1 MKMKKVKILYVFI
14 FIAVLNSLCLAAAFE
29 TEGKISKVTVYRGQA
44 LVTRS
49 LEVDLPAGSSEIIV
63 TNLPS
68 EIVPDSIYAQ
78 TAGSVKVLSVRYR
91 EKAVKEDTREEVKKL
106 DSEIESL
113 KREIYH
119 TERKKGHLDNQWDM
133 FVKLRQFAADAKQID
148 TDRGLLQFEPI
159 KNLAEFILEKADA
172 YIEKTLAFEDQIN
185 DMKKELGL
193 LERKLAELTAGSSR
207 TRRQAVVY
215 ISSADKIK
223 AAIELNYLVNNAN
236 WNQLYNLRANP
247 DNSTVT
253 IEYNAVINQISGEDW
268 DNVTLTLSTAE
279 PAMVAEPPVLEP
291 MMVALFQPVPGQ
303 QQGGLG
309 GSIPRLDLKQMQEQQ
324 SLRRRSISKGIQVSG
339 ELNTLA
345 TQTQIMLMNAPV
357 SQIEEYQQRLEQI
370 ARIEGVSATY
380 NLPGLMTL
388 PSRSDRQLVSIASVS
403 SKADFTLLASP
414 LLTDYV
420 YLQAELLNDSGT
432 VLLPGPAS
440 MFCDGRFVGQAN
452 IPLVTIGEKFTAG
465 FGIDSQI
472 QVKHELESKK
482 TRIQGGNRIDTYNY
496 RIALNNFKDT
506 PASIRLLDRLP
517 YSQNSSIK
525 IDLTNTSVPLSK
537 DSEYVRTL
545 KKKGLLRWDLDL
557 EPNTTDENATVLT
570 YSFTTEYDRNMNL
583 TTVKQ

>member
-1 MKMKKVKILYVFI
+1 MKKVKVLAAFV
-14 FIAVLNSLCLAAAFE
+14 FIAVFNSLCLAASLE

-49 LEVDLPAGSSEIIV
+49 LEVDLPAGLSEIIV

-68 EIVPDSIYAQ
+68 QIVPDSIYAQ
-78 TAGSVKVLSVRYR
+78 TAGNVKVLSVRYR

-119 TERKKGHLDNQWDM
+119 TERRKGHFDNQWDM
-133 FVKLRQFAADAKQID
+133 FIKLRQFVADAKQID
-148 TDRGLLQFEPI
+148 TGRGLLQFEPI
-159 KNLAEFILEKADA
+159 KNLTEFILEKADA
-172 YIEKTLAFEDQIN
+172 YIEQTLAFEDQIA
-185 DMKKELGL
+185 DLKKELEL

-207 TRRQAVVY
+207 TKRQAVVY
-215 ISSADKIK
+215 ISSADAGK

-247 DNSTVT
+247 DNSNVT
-253 IEYNAVINQISGEDW
+253 IEYNAVINQLSGEDW

-279 PAMVAEPPVLEP
+279 PAMVAEPPILEP

-309 GSIPRLDLKQMQEQQ
+309 GSIPQLDLKQMQEQQ

-357 SQIEEYQQRLEQI
+357 SQIEDYQQRLEQI
-370 ARIEGVSATY
+370 VRIEGVSVTY
-380 NLPGLMTL
+380 SLPGLMTL
-388 PSRSDRQLVSIASVS
+388 PSRNDRQLVSIASVS
-403 SKADFTLLASP
+403 AKADFTLLASP

-420 YLQAELLNDSGT
+420 YLQAELLNDSDT

-440 MFCDGRFVGQAN
+440 MFCDSRFVGQAN

-472 QVKHELESKK
+472 QVTHELESKK

-506 PASIRLLDRLP
+506 PAGIRLLDRLP

-525 IDLTNTSVPLSK
+525 IDLMDTSMPLSE
-537 DSEYVRTL
+537 DTEYVRTL
-545 KKKGLLRWDLDL
+545 KKKGLLRWDIEL
-557 EPNTTDENATVLT
+557 EPNTTGEDATVIT

-583 TTVKQ
+583 TPVQQ

>member
-1 MKMKKVKILYVFI
+1 MKHKTKITAFI
-14 FIAVLNSLCLAAAFE
+14 ITLLTVCPLAVSADFE
-29 TEGKISKVTVYRGQA
+29 TEGVISKVTVYRGQA
-44 LVTRS
+44 LVTRD
-49 LEVDLPAGSSEIIV
+49 LKVDLPAGSSQIIV

-68 EIVPDSIYAQ
+68 QIIPDSIYAQ
-78 TAGSVKVLSVRYR
+78 TSGNVKVLSVRYR

-106 DSEIESL
+106 DSKIESL
-113 KREIYH
+113 KREIHH
-119 TERKKGHLDNQWDM
+119 TERKKGHLDSQWDM
-133 FVKLRQFAADAKQID
+133 FVKLRQFVADAKQID
-148 TDRGLLQFEPI
+148 TGRGLLQFEPI
-159 KNLAEFILEKADA
+159 KNLAEFILEKADV
-172 YIEKTLAFEDQIN
+172 YIEKTLAFEDEIN

-193 LERKLAELTAGSSR
+193 LERKLAELTAGSSK

-215 ISSADKIK
+215 ISSADAKK
-223 AAIELNYLVNNAN
+223 AAIELNYLVDNAN

-247 DNSTVT
+247 DNSAVT

-303 QQGGLG
+303 QQSG
-309 GSIPRLDLKQMQEQQ
+309 PMPQLDIKQMQEREN
-324 SLRRRSISKGIQVSG
+324 LRRRSISKGIQVSG
-339 ELNTLA
+339 ELNTYA
-345 TQTQIMLMNAPV
+345 TQTQIMVMNAPV
-357 SQIEEYQQRLEQI
+357 RQIEEYQQRLEQI
-370 ARIEGVSATY
+370 ARIEGVSVTY

-388 PSRSDRQLVSIASVS
+388 PSRNDRQLVSIASVS
-403 SKADFTLLASP
+403 AKADFTLLASP

-420 YLQAELLNDSGT
+420 YLQAELLNDSDT

-482 TRIQGGNRIDTYNY
+482 TKVQGGNRIDTYNY

-506 PASIRLLDRLP
+506 PARICLLDRLP

-525 IDLTNTSVPLSK
+525 IDLTGTSIPLSE
-537 DSEYVRTL
+537 DAEYVRTL
-545 KKKGLLRWDLDL
+545 KKKGLLRWDLEL
-557 EPNTTDENATVLT
+557 EPNTIDEDATIVT
-570 YSFTTEYDRNMNL
+570 YSFTTEYDRNMSL
-583 TTVKQ
+583 TTVQQ

>member
-1 MKMKKVKILYVFI
+1 MKMKKVKVLTVFI
-14 FIAVLNSLCLAAAFE
+14 FIAVLNSLSLAAAFE
-29 TEGKISKVTVYRGQA
+29 TEGRISKVTVYRGQA

-49 LEVDLPAGSSEIIV
+49 LEIDLPAGSSEVIV
-63 TNLPS
+63 TSLPS
-68 EIVPDSIYAQ
+68 QIVPDSIYAQ
-78 TAGSVKVLSVRYR
+78 TAGSIKVLSVRYR

-106 DSEIESL
+106 DSEIENL

-133 FVKLRQFAADAKQID
+133 FVKLRQFVADAKQID

-172 YIEKTLAFEDQIN
+172 YIEKTLAFEDRIA

-193 LERKLAELTAGSSR
+193 LERKRNELTAGSSK
-207 TRRQAVVY
+207 TKRQALVY
-215 ISSADKIK
+215 ITSADKTK

-247 DNSTVT
+247 DNSIVT

-291 MMVALFQPVPGQ
+291 MMVALFQPVPSQ
-303 QQGGLG
+303 QQTGIGGQM
-309 GSIPRLDLKQMQEQQ
+309 PQLDLKQMQERQTQ
-324 SLRRRSISKGIQVSG
+324 RKRSIIAGIKAND
-339 ELNTLA
+339 ELNTYA

-357 SQIEEYQQRLEQI
+357 SQIEDYQQRLEQI
-370 ARIEGVSATY
+370 ARIEGVSVTY
-380 NLPGLMTL
+380 SLPGQMTL
-388 PSRSDRQLVSIASVS
+388 PSRNDRQLVSIASVS
-403 SKADFTLLASP
+403 AKADFTLLASP
-414 LLTDYV
+414 LITDYV
-420 YLQAELLNDSGT
+420 YLQAELLNDSDT
-432 VLLPGPAS
+432 ILLPGPAS
-440 MFCDGRFVGQAN
+440 MFCEGRFVGQAN

-506 PASIRLLDRLP
+506 PAKIRLLDRLP

-525 IDLTNTSVPLSK
+525 IDLTETSMPLSE
-537 DSEYVRTL
+537 DTEYVRTL
-545 KKKGLLRWDLDL
+545 KKKGLLRWELEL
-557 EPNTTDENATVLT
+557 EPNTIDESATIVT

-583 TTVKQ
+583 TSIQQ

>member
-1 MKMKKVKILYVFI
+1 MKMRTVKILYVFI
-14 FIAVLNSLCLAAAFE
+14 FIAVFNSLCLAASFE
-29 TEGKISKVTVYRGQA
+29 AEGKISKVTVYRGQA
-44 LVTRS
+44 LVTRD
-49 LEVDLPAGSSEIIV
+49 LKVDLPAGSSEIIV

-68 EIVPDSIYAQ
+68 QIIPDSIYAQ
-78 TAGSVKVLSVRYR
+78 TTGNVKVLSVRYR

-106 DSEIESL
+106 DSEIENL

-119 TERKKGHLDNQWDM
+119 TERRKGHLDNQWDM

-148 TDRGLLQFEPI
+148 TGRGLLQFEPI
-159 KNLAEFILEKADA
+159 KNLAEFILEKADE
-172 YIEKTLAFEDQIN
+172 YIEKTLAFEDEIN

-215 ISSADKIK
+215 ISSADAKK

-247 DNSTVT
+247 DSSAVT

-291 MMVALFQPVPGQ
+291 MMVALYQLMPDQ
-303 QQGGLG
+303 QQM
-309 GSIPRLDLKQMQEQQ
+309 PQLDLKQIQEHQN
-324 SLRRRSISKGIQVSG
+324 LRRRSIKKGIQASG
-339 ELNTLA
+339 ELNTFA
-345 TQTQIMLMNAPV
+345 TQTQIMVMNAPV

-370 ARIEGVSATY
+370 ARIEGVSVTY
-380 NLPGLMTL
+380 SLPGLMTL
-388 PSRSDRQLVSIASVS
+388 PSRNDRQLVSIASVS
-403 SKADFTLLASP
+403 TKADFILLASP
-414 LLTDYV
+414 LITDYV
-420 YLQAELLNDSGT
+420 YLQAELLNDSDT

-440 MFCDGRFVGQAN
+440 MFCDGRFVGKADL
-452 IPLVTIGEKFTAG
+452 PLVTIGEKFTAG

-506 PASIRLLDRLP
+506 PAKIRLLDRLP

-525 IDLTNTSVPLSK
+525 IELKETSMTLSE
-537 DSEYVRTL
+537 DTEYVRTL
-545 KKKGLLRWDLDL
+545 KKKGLLRWDLEL
-557 EPNTTDENATVLT
+557 EPNTTDENATIVT

-583 TTVKQ
+583 TTVTQ